1 MAKGYQLLVMAQVLL
16 IELHQ
21 VHWLFLKF
29 SKGLS
34 FVLVCGVYHGTITKT
49 RNLVTMA
56 EKCHDDTFL

>member
-21 VHWLFLKF
+21 VPWLFLKF

-34 FVLVCGVYHGTITKT
+34 FVLVCGCIMEQLPK
-49 RNLVTMA
+49 L
-56 EKCHDDTFL
+56 EIW